1 MFQNITSLYIPQHH
15 GSYEELQK
23 DIFSLS
29 QMGGGSYPMPQGFSM
44 GHGANM
50 SAVGMRQDTMGELH
64 KKERKKTHISF

>member
-1 MFQNITSLYIPQHH
+1 MLYHPFLAQHH

-50 SAVGMRQDTMGELH
+50 SAVGMRQDAMGTYNE
-64 KKERKKTHISF
+64 